1 MLGPMV
7 FSVPEHALRRPKRT
21 ADELRALIK
30 QRSIQSGPWPAGMT
44 MFIYRTNDSWEI
56 MISPGKT
63 KREEDFRVKALWV
76 AVQMQTEFDLRGP
89 YVP

>member
-1 MLGPMV
+1 MLGAMV
-7 FSVPEHALRRPKRT
+7 FSKSEHALRRPKRT

-30 QRSIQSGPWPAGMT
+30 RRSAEFSPWPAGMT
-44 MFIYRTNDSWEI
+44 MFIYRTNDCWEV

-63 KREEDFRVKALWV
+63 KDEEDFRVKALWV

>member
-7 FSVPEHALRRPKRT
+7 FSNLEHTLRRPKRT

-30 QRSIQSGPWPAGMT
+30 QRSIQLGPWPVGMT
-44 MFIYRTNDSWEI
+44 MFIYRTNDSWEV

-63 KREEDFRVKALWV
+63 PDEADFRVKALWV

-89 YVP
+89 YVL